1 MGGLPLWA
9 LLACLGPISLLRPYS
24 PNRGPV
30 HVGVS
35 PFRKRYQRAASAEAL
50 VRPAVVRGAPGAS
63 LRRSHAVMVEDDSN
77 PFLAAINGLQEAMQ
91 ESPVATLKKGF
102 AKIQAG
108 DYDEAAVKAKLEA
121 QISDTPAIMY
131 SFTT

>member
-1 MGGLPLWA
+1 MQKMFL
-9 LLACLGPISLLRPYS
+9 
-24 PNRGPV
+24 
-30 HVGVS
+30 
-35 PFRKRYQRAASAEAL
+35 FAASAEAL

-91 ESPVATLKKGF
+91 ESPVATLK
-102 AKIQAG
+102 
-108 DYDEAAVKAKLEA
+108 AKLEA

>member
-1 MGGLPLWA
+1 MQKMFL
-9 LLACLGPISLLRPYS
+9 
-24 PNRGPV
+24 
-30 HVGVS
+30 
-35 PFRKRYQRAASAEAL
+35 FKASAEAL
-50 VRPAVVRGAPGAS
+50 VRPAVLRGGAPGAS

-102 AKIQAG
+102 AKLQAG
-108 DYDEAAVKAKLEA
+108 SYDEAAVKAKLEA

>member
-1 MGGLPLWA
+1 MQKMFL
-9 LLACLGPISLLRPYS
+9 
-24 PNRGPV
+24 
-30 HVGVS
+30 
-35 PFRKRYQRAASAEAL
+35 FAASAEAL

-102 AKIQAG
+102 AKIQVSRATALPP
-108 DYDEAAVKAKLEA
+108 AAALRGRA
-121 QISDTPAIMY
+121 
-131 SFTT
+131 

>member
-1 MGGLPLWA
+1 MQKMFL
-9 LLACLGPISLLRPYS
+9 
-24 PNRGPV
+24 
-30 HVGVS
+30 
-35 PFRKRYQRAASAEAL
+35 FAASAETL

-77 PFLAAINGLQEAMQ
+77 PFLAAINGPQEAMQ

-102 AKIQAG
+102 ARLQAG

>member
-1 MGGLPLWA
+1 MSRMFL
-9 LLACLGPISLLRPYS
+9 
-24 PNRGPV
+24 
-30 HVGVS
+30 
-35 PFRKRYQRAASAEAL
+35 FAASAEAL
-50 VRPAVVRGAPGAS
+50 VRPAVVRAPHP

-102 AKIQAG
+102 AKMQAG
-108 DYDEAAVKAKLEA
+108 EYDEAAVKAKLEA

>member
-1 MGGLPLWA
+1 MQKMFL
-9 LLACLGPISLLRPYS
+9 
-24 PNRGPV
+24 
-30 HVGVS
+30 
-35 PFRKRYQRAASAEAL
+35 FAASAEAL
-50 VRPAVVRGAPGAS
+50 VRPAVVRAPS

-102 AKIQAG
+102 AKLQAG
-108 DYDEAAVKAKLEA
+108 SYDEAAVKAKLEA

>member
-1 MGGLPLWA
+1 MASIVVGERTATAHSA
-9 LLACLGPISLLRPYS
+9 LQRERVLTKTRS
-24 PNRGPV
+24 PSDGEGDWKV
-30 HVGVS
+30 QKM
-35 PFRKRYQRAASAEAL
+35 FLFAASAEAI

-102 AKIQAG
+102 AKLQVSRATALPP
-108 DYDEAAVKAKLEA
+108 AAALRGRA
-121 QISDTPAIMY
+121 
-131 SFTT
+131 

>member
-1 MGGLPLWA
+1 MQKMFFFA
-9 LLACLGPISLLRPYS
+9 
-24 PNRGPV
+24 V
-30 HVGVS
+30 
-35 PFRKRYQRAASAEAL
+35 SAEAL

-108 DYDEAAVKAKLEA
+108 SYDAVAVKAKLEA

>member
-1 MGGLPLWA
+1 MQKMFL
-9 LLACLGPISLLRPYS
+9 
-24 PNRGPV
+24 
-30 HVGVS
+30 
-35 PFRKRYQRAASAEAL
+35 FTASAEAL

-102 AKIQAG
+102 AKLQAG
-108 DYDEAAVKAKLEA
+108 SYEEAAVKAKLEA

>member
-1 MGGLPLWA
+1 MQKMFL
-9 LLACLGPISLLRPYS
+9 
-24 PNRGPV
+24 
-30 HVGVS
+30 
-35 PFRKRYQRAASAEAL
+35 FAASAEAL
-50 VRPAVVRGAPGAS
+50 VRPAVVRAPHA

>member
-1 MGGLPLWA
+1 MQKMFL
-9 LLACLGPISLLRPYS
+9 
-24 PNRGPV
+24 
-30 HVGVS
+30 
-35 PFRKRYQRAASAEAL
+35 FAASAEAL
-50 VRPAVVRGAPGAS
+50 VRPAVVRAPGAS

-108 DYDEAAVKAKLEA
+108 SYDAVAVKAKLEA

>member
-1 MGGLPLWA
+1 MQKMFL
-9 LLACLGPISLLRPYS
+9 
-24 PNRGPV
+24 
-30 HVGVS
+30 
-35 PFRKRYQRAASAEAL
+35 FAASAEAL
-50 VRPAVVRGAPGAS
+50 VRPAVVRAP

-102 AKIQAG
+102 AKLQAG

>member
-1 MGGLPLWA
+1 MQKMILFA
-9 LLACLGPISLLRPYS
+9 T
-24 PNRGPV
+24 
-30 HVGVS
+30 
-35 PFRKRYQRAASAEAL
+35 SAEAL

-102 AKIQAG
+102 AKIQVSRATALPP
-108 DYDEAAVKAKLEA
+108 AAALRGRA
-121 QISDTPAIMY
+121 
-131 SFTT
+131 

>member
-1 MGGLPLWA
+1 MQKMFL
-9 LLACLGPISLLRPYS
+9 
-24 PNRGPV
+24 
-30 HVGVS
+30 
-35 PFRKRYQRAASAEAL
+35 FAAPAEAL

-91 ESPVATLKKGF
+91 ESPAATLKKGF
-102 AKIQAG
+102 AKLQAG
-108 DYDEAAVKAKLEA
+108 SYDEAAVKAKLES